1 MFSGIVEEVGVVS
14 KVTES
19 SEGTRLKIGATKIL
33 EDAVLGESI
42 SVSGVCLT
50 VVEFNSTWFDVE
62 ATIETL
68 RCTTLGELRMGD
80 KVNLE
85 KALKVSDRLGGHIVS
100 GHVDTVGR
108 VLDVQEEGF
117 SKVVRFGLDNR
128 WSPFFVK
135 KGSVTVDG
143 VSLTVVDV
151 GTITDGSHSEPGRG
165 SGNSSISKLGSDE
178 FWFTVALIPHTMEV
192 TTLGRFVDG
201 GKVNIETDIIARY
214 VVRLLGESF
223 PAILNKERESIL
235 FGRND
240 G

>member
-1 MFSGIVEEVGVVS
+1 MFSGIVEEVGVIS

-33 EDAVLGESI
+33 EDVVLGESI

-50 VVEFNSTWFDVE
+50 VVEYNSTWFDVE

-68 RCTTLGELRMGD
+68 RCTSLGELRMGD

-100 GHVDTVGR
+100 GHVDTVAHI
-108 VLDVQEEGF
+108 LEIQEEGF
-117 SKVVRFGLDNR
+117 SKVVKFGLDAR
-128 WSPFFVK
+128 WSHFFVN

-151 GTITDGSHSEPGRG
+151 GTLPDTSRNGTEQ
-165 SGNSSISKLGSDE
+165 

-192 TTLGRFVDG
+192 TTLGRCVPG
-201 GKVNIETDIIARY
+201 GRVNIETDIIARY

-223 PAILNKERESIL
+223 PAILNKERESLL